1 MKKIVFKLSFIGLLF
16 LTTINTT
23 TPSDK
28 MNIVDQTSEQ
38 SDLTLTKNKSFFD
51 LSINEIWKT
60 KLKPVLQD
68 QKLIVKLLV
77 FFGSVCL
84 MDEILKIVRIAQNMQ
99 CDNDTWNRIY
109 LYNSL
114 KFNSFFKVVAPL
126 AFYAGFAFADLAFYI
141 TKKIA

>member
-16 LTTINTT
+16 LATANKTI
-23 TPSDK
+23 PSDQIE
-28 MNIVDQTSEQ
+28 NINIIDQTSEQ
-38 SDLTLTKNKSFFD
+38 CNKNKPFFD
-51 LSINEIWKT
+51 LSINEIWKR

-84 MDEILKIVRIAQNMQ
+84 MDEILEIVRIAQNMQ
-99 CDNDTWNRIY
+99 YDNDTWNRIY

-126 AFYAGFAFADLAFYI
+126 VFYAGFAFADLAFYI